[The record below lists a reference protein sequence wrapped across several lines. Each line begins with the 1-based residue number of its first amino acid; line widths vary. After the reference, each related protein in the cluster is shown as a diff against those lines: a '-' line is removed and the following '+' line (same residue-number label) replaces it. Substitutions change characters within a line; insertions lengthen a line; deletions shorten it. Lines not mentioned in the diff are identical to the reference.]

1 MKIFFH
7 FLAFLTFILLFHC
20 NTPKEAPIA
29 LQLSV
34 EQYHSLT
41 SSTGVLVKYFKITI
55 DKKVENEDV
64 DLVVMVRPVE
74 DTSDPDIFISTSNQ
88 NPDSYSNSDQICSSN
103 GLDVCTIPSSNITN
117 NATFYIGIKCYTQC
131 SFALKASYDTEL
143 FFTLQENPNTGTLMG
158 SYNLEY
164 LSKEAKILKFYV
176 PLNNKNYQRILV
188 KAQQVHPSKINESFY
203 IYMNEENGPPTTSR
217 YHFKGLEAWNSGQC
231 ILISDSFNNLW
242 SSSAFGNFSKSDVN
256 YTLLVMAPTNS
267 SIQVTVQ
274 AYNDLM
280 KVKLQQNLQDMVY
293 MDKTITYELDIDE
306 STFTNFQSN
315 NLLLTLT
322 AFSGNPDIYVNPDTL
337 PTSLIGYKWKSIED
351 GKESLIITSKER
363 STAKATNKK
372 FFITIYGK
380 LTSTFSLWIGTSNDI
395 NYLTFGVTQTGA
407 ISTDELINY
416 RLFVFSD
423 EDMNITAI
431 LNTESG
437 NPDLYVKLC
446 LLNDSF
452 TDWRMARDERRKC
465 FITAEDVKNRYL
477 STPENAEMF
486 LYSDNVGG
494 KDAIS
499 FKYDSEKCMKQNS
512 DEFRPF
518 SFNKCMYVIAVHG
531 NCNWQNESEFSLV
544 VTHSQHHIILTE
556 GTPQRNRADL
566 RATNYFKFTLMD
578 GKNIESLKF
587 HITEISGKVTTYV
600 SKKNRYPM
608 EKDYEKMS
616 YSHWGSLNFQAADLV
631 NSTDKSLAG
640 TYYLAVFSETAA
652 TYSIL
657 TTVKR
662 GTEENQEEQSRTIS
676 LSEGVP
682 QYYSFLYDPNERH
695 YFSFRTSF
703 YKANSDVMIHLT
715 PLRGAF
721 RLYILNTKKSKL
733 ENPTTTE
740 YHFILEPNQN
750 TLTIRNTSDFWSKK
764 ANYVILVLP
773 LQDNAITTAQNLF
786 EFVIQYS
793 TSESMKTLSSHN
805 PLREAVQNDSY
816 SFYRCEVHKGDESI
830 EISINVHTFNPYF
843 KTMLQVFFSFQSS
856 NPFPAEKNNEF
867 NTTVQNNIW
876 ILVENSDL
884 TTNCPYL
891 FDNNLNYSKQ
901 CVFYMSV
908 RAFEADVSEITY
920 SISTKRN
927 YIQKPVTVAFHEL
940 TDNAPQS
947 VHYSSS
953 NPEPLNFLYKLEK
966 TQRPLHISAFT
977 QEYYYG
983 ANFVLYANF
992 HPLSNITSKVLN
1004 EYFPKPNEKEVS
1016 FVVDSQWHHSISFTI
1031 YEENFKNLACR
1042 EMVEGCGLFLSIYLK
1057 NETNFG
1063 YYNPLANSSFTIQ
1076 VTRKLLTLTP
1086 GVPFNGLVIDNE
1098 IKYFRFEI
1106 NEEKTTVLISVTPLN
1121 DGDPDL
1127 IVNRGINKEW
1137 PDLFN
1142 YEYGSKLKNSDQ
1154 VSIEHQRDN
1163 NTENNTYV
1171 IGVYGKKN
1179 CSFVLT
1185 ATYGDFKMINLYSGS
1200 PVAMTLKAKDKIYFK
1215 YTNYALEE
1223 DFRVIFS
1230 KEYGEYLFAMTT
1242 LKDNEDF
1249 IEKLPNFKKKN
1260 YFWSNLDTKDLDHI
1274 FIQKGDKNYC
1284 GNCSYVLMVEAEK
1297 ESSFTLLTS
1306 GSNSSVYLQHA
1317 KSFKDFVLAKNNNS
1331 YVTYFYEDIER
1342 IIVNILVYQG
1352 KIKATL
1358 FNSSEHVNL
1367 VATKT
1372 NDNTNN
1378 VQLVF
1383 EPGKYFLFY
1392 TMVSVLIEGL
1402 TSSNYT
1408 ISIHGEGKDRNIRH
1422 GITEYGEALPFVKYN
1437 FTFYSNA
1444 DEESEQYYSV
1454 TLKSNSYYN
1463 ISSNLT
1469 NNSIN
1474 SYSVMTNTT
1483 INIQLLNTN
1492 ETNNSNYIYISRSSD
1507 YIFARFKAKKGDYL
1521 LTVDNSKN
1529 TFGFSYNILLSFSGM
1544 DLIYPDME
1552 YMNYLSV
1559 GKANYYQLL
1568 IENNSKILV
1577 ELFQCYGKNRLFV
1590 ASNQNNI
1597 LNHQS
1602 DLISELDN
1610 SISSNQV
1617 INLYDTKNL
1626 NEIYIAVKSIEGGN
1640 IDIFSGSNNN
1650 TYKISRYLIKTHY
1663 YKSGQTPY
1671 ELFYPG
1677 NDGKLFFIK
1686 DGDNLKFAM
1695 KRLNC
1700 EKDCRTA
1707 MKISMKNSI
1716 KYYKYTIRFN
1726 YDASYLEESVTC
1738 FQLYNGTL
1746 VNTGNELEFAIF
1758 YEFNYNPIEQE
1769 SDLTFSLN
1777 IKDYKFLEDTP
1788 YYAKV
1793 VAQVFVEENN
1803 GIQPYSFFYKTVE
1816 FYPGIQMILSK
1827 ENQGSGLIWI
1837 FVIVLIALVGALVAA
1852 FFFFTKYKKTEKQL
1866 NYELQDVSKVARVED
1881 FQIQRKDYIGLFNE
1895 NESKA

>member
-1 MKIFFH
+1 MRIFFH
-7 FLAFLTFILLFHC
+7 LLAFLTFILLFHC
-20 NTPKEAPIA
+20 NTPKETPIA

-41 SSTGVLVKYFKITI
+41 SSAGVLVKYFKITI
-55 DKKVENEDV
+55 DKKLENEE
-64 DLVVMVRPVE
+64 DLLVMVRPVE
-74 DTSDPDIFISTSNQ
+74 DTSDPDIFISTSNP
-88 NPDSYSNSDQICSSN
+88 NPDSFSNSDQICSSN
-103 GLDVCTIPSSNITN
+103 GLDVCTIPSSNITDN
-117 NATFYIGIKCYTQC
+117 TTFYIGIKCYTQC
-131 SFALKASYDTEL
+131 SFALKASYDSEY
-143 FFTLQENPNTGTLMG
+143 FFTLQENPNTETLVG

-164 LSKEAKILKFYV
+164 ESTGAKILKFYV
-176 PLNNKNYQRILV
+176 PLNKKNYQRILI
-188 KAQQVHPSKINESFY
+188 KAQQVHPSQINESFI
-203 IYMNEENGPPTTSR
+203 IYMNENNNPPTTSR
-217 YHFKGLEAWNSGQC
+217 YHFKGIEAWNSGQC
-231 ILISDSFNNLW
+231 ILISDSFTNLW
-242 SSSAFGNFSKSDVN
+242 SSTTYGNFSNSDVN
-256 YTLLVMAPTNS
+256 YTLLIQAPSGS

-274 AYNDLM
+274 AYNDLI

-293 MDKTITYELDIDE
+293 MDNKLTYELNIDD
-306 STFTNFQSN
+306 SSFTNFQN
-315 NLLLTLT
+315 NNMLLTLT

-337 PTSLIGYKWKSIED
+337 PASLTEYKWKSNED
-351 GKESLIITSKER
+351 GKESLIVTAQER
-363 STAKATNKK
+363 TAAQATNRK
-372 FFITIYGK
+372 FFITVYGK
-380 LTSTFSLWIGTSNDI
+380 LTSTFSLWIGTSNDF
-395 NYLTFGVTQTGA
+395 NYLSFGVTQTGSIA
-407 ISTDELINY
+407 TDEIINY
-416 RLFVFSD
+416 RLFIFS
-423 EDMNITAI
+423 EENMNITAI

-452 TDWRMARDERRKC
+452 TDWRMARDERKKC
-465 FITAEDVKNRYL
+465 FITAEDVKNRYTA
-477 STPENAEMF
+477 TPGNAQMF

-499 FKYDSEKCMKQNS
+499 FKYDAEKCMQQNS
-512 DEFRPF
+512 DESRPF
-518 SFNKCMYVIAVHG
+518 SFNKCMYVVGVHG
-531 NCNWQNESEFSLV
+531 NCNWQNESQFSLV

-566 RATNYFKFTLMD
+566 GTTSYFKFTLMD
-578 GKNIESLKF
+578 GKNVESLKF
-587 HITEISGKVTTYV
+587 HVTEISGRVTTYV
-600 SKKNRYPM
+600 SKKSRYPN

-616 YSHWGSLNFQAADLV
+616 YSHWGNLNFEAAELV
-631 NSTDKSLAG
+631 NSTDKLLSG
-640 TYYLAVFSETAA
+640 TYHLAVYSETAA
-652 TYSIL
+652 TYSVL

-662 GTEENQEEQSRTIS
+662 ITEENEEEQFQKIT

-682 QYYSFLYDPNERH
+682 QFYSFIYDPKEKH
-695 YFSFRTSF
+695 YFTFKTSF
-703 YKANSDVMIHLT
+703 SKANSDVMIHLT
-715 PLRGAF
+715 PFRGAF
-721 RLYILNTKKSKL
+721 RLYILNTRKSQL
-733 ENPTTTE
+733 DYPTTND
-740 YHFILEPNQN
+740 YHYTLEPNEN
-750 TLTIRNTSDFWSKK
+750 TLLIRNTSDFWTKK
-764 ANYVILVLP
+764 AKFVILVEALK
-773 LQDNAITTAQNLF
+773 DDAIETAQNLY

-816 SFYRCEVHKGDESI
+816 SFYRCEAHRGDESI
-830 EISINVHTFNPYF
+830 EISINVHTFNPYY

-856 NPFPAEKNNEF
+856 NPFPDEKHNEF

-891 FDNNLNYSKQ
+891 FDDNLNYTKQ

-908 RAFEADVSEITY
+908 RAFEADASEITY

-927 YIQKPVTVAFHEL
+927 YIEKTETIAFQEL
-940 TDNAPQS
+940 SDNAPQS
-947 VHYSSS
+947 VHYSST
-953 NPEPLNFLYKLEK
+953 NPEPLYFLYKLEK
-966 TQRPLHISAFT
+966 TKRPLHISAFT

-983 ANFVLYANF
+983 KNFVLYANF

-1004 EYFPKPNEKEVS
+1004 EYFPKENQNGVS

-1031 YEENFKNLACR
+1031 YQEKFKDLACT
-1042 EMVEGCGLFLSIYLK
+1042 ETVEGCGLFLSIFLK
-1057 NETNFG
+1057 NDTNFG
-1063 YYNPLANSSFTIQ
+1063 YYNPSANSSFTIQ
-1076 VTRKLLTLTP
+1076 VTRKLITLIP
-1086 GVPFNGLVIDNE
+1086 GVPFNGLVVDNE

-1106 NEEKTTVLISVTPLN
+1106 NEEKTTILISVTPLN

-1127 IVNRGINKEW
+1127 IVNRGLNKEW

-1142 YEYGSKLKNSDQ
+1142 YEYGSKMKNSDQ
-1154 VSIEHQRDN
+1154 ISIDHRRDN
-1163 NTENNTYV
+1163 ITENNTYV

-1185 ATYGDFKMINLYSGS
+1185 ATYGDFQMINLYEGS
-1200 PVAMTLKAKDKIYFK
+1200 PVAMTLKAKDRMYFK
-1215 YTNYALEE
+1215 YTNYAGDQ

-1230 KEYGEYLFAMTT
+1230 KEFGDYLFAMTT

-1249 IEKLPNFKKKN
+1249 IEKLPDFKKKN
-1260 YFWSNLDTKDLDHI
+1260 YFWSNLDAKDLDHI
-1274 FIQKGDKNYC
+1274 FIQKEDKNYC

-1297 ESSFTLLTS
+1297 ESSFTLLAS
-1306 GSNSSVYLQHA
+1306 GSDYSVYLQHA

-1342 IIVNILVYQG
+1342 IIVTILVYQG

-1358 FNSSEHVNL
+1358 FNSSEHVNP
-1367 VATKT
+1367 VATRT

-1383 EPGKYFLFY
+1383 EPGKAYMFY
-1392 TMVSVLIEGL
+1392 TMVSVLVEGL

-1408 ISIHGEGKDRNIRH
+1408 ISIHGEGKDRNIRY
-1422 GITEYGEALPFVKYN
+1422 GITEYGEASAFAKYN

-1444 DEESEQYYSV
+1444 NEESEQFYSV
-1454 TLKSNSYYN
+1454 TLKSNSYSSNTSNSTSHN
-1463 ISSNLT
+1463 ISY
-1469 NNSIN
+1469 SI
-1474 SYSVMTNTT
+1474 MANTT
-1483 INIQLLNTN
+1483 LTVQLLNTN
-1492 ETNNSNYIYISRSSD
+1492 ENNSNYVYISRSND
-1507 YIFARFKAKKGDYL
+1507 YIFARFKAKKGDYVII
-1521 LTVDNSKN
+1521 VDNSKSPV
-1529 TFGFSYNILLSFSGM
+1529 GFSYNILLSFSGM

-1597 LNHQS
+1597 MNHQS
-1602 DLISELDN
+1602 DLKSELDN
-1610 SISSNQV
+1610 SISSNQI

-1650 TYKISRYLIKTHY
+1650 TYKISRYMIKTHY
-1663 YKSGQTPY
+1663 SKSGQTPY
-1671 ELFYPG
+1671 EVFYPG

-1686 DGDNLKFAM
+1686 EGDSLKFAM

-1716 KYYKYTIRFN
+1716 KYYKYTIKFN
-1726 YDASYLEESVTC
+1726 YDVSYLEESVTC
-1738 FQLYNGTL
+1738 FQLYNGTFT
-1746 VNTGNELEFAIF
+1746 NTGNALESAIF

-1769 SDLTFSLN
+1769 SDLAFTLN
-1777 IKDYKFLEDTP
+1777 IKDYKFLENTP

-1816 FYPGIQMILSK
+1816 FYPGIQMLINK
-1827 ENQGSGLIWI
+1827 ENEGGSGLIWI
-1837 FVIVLIALVGALVAA
+1837 FVIVLVALVGALVAA
-1852 FFFFTKYKKTEKQL
+1852 FFFFSKYKKTEKQL
-1866 NYELQDVSKVARVED
+1866 NYELQDVRNVARVED
-1881 FQIQRKDYIGLFNE
+1881 NQINRKDYIGLINE
-1895 NESKA
+1895 NKT